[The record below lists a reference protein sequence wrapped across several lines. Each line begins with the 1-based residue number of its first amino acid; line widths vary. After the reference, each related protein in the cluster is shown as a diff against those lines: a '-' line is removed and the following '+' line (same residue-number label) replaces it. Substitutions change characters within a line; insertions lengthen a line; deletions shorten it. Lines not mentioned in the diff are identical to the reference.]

1 VQQIWCDSGESW
13 YSALYKHYDK
23 DKVVVNFNEYTD
35 IYTALIAGVGR
46 RTIWIG
52 KFDNRTCKGVVVDRR
67 MEIRNERD

>member
-1 VQQIWCDSGESW
+1 MQQIWCDSGEAW

-23 DKVVVNFNEYTD
+23 DKVVVNFNDYTD

-67 MEIRNERD
+67 MEIRNV